1 MVQKKIESNYTFNE
15 DWSVNYVYKDEHTE
29 TLKNINAKNA
39 KIISPNYLFV
49 QNEDNSEV
57 FWESN
62 KIKLEKNITKSDL
75 TPYGNNFLFINED
88 LFFKGAKVNQL
99 LDLETFSL
107 FYEEN
112 EYPPLYIISDKN
124 GIYIWDSHE
133 IQKFDGIDGATL
145 KVFRKWNYHF
155 IIDKDNLYKNS
166 GTYTSERN
174 NLSEVGIDYAT
185 FEPVSEDLIK
195 DKNKF
200 YREFVGRFKERKTR
214 GINTESDEIDL
225 PVDKENF
232 EILTGY
238 IEFLAKD
245 SKYVYVDEDILMGL
259 NNPEKTENG
268 IKWNS
273 YFADPL
279 NLEVV
284 SDHVLKDKNMVF
296 VEKLAFPLNPD
307 KLEIYGSFLTDGE
320 KLFLNNGSISVE
332 IENIWLDIK
341 NLSYEYDYSIY
352 EIIITNW
359 EDKYKLIQ
367 RAQTIDEMMKNRH
380 PYDIATLEKI

>member
-1 MVQKKIESNYTFNE
+1 M
-15 DWSVNYVYKDEHTE
+15 
-29 TLKNINAKNA
+29 
-39 KIISPNYLFV
+39 
-49 QNEDNSEV
+49 
-57 FWESN
+57 
-62 KIKLEKNITKSDL
+62 
-75 TPYGNNFLFINED
+75 
-88 LFFKGAKVNQL
+88 
-99 LDLETFSL
+99 
-107 FYEEN
+107 
-112 EYPPLYIISDKN
+112 
-124 GIYIWDSHE
+124 
-133 IQKFDGIDGATL
+133 
-145 KVFRKWNYHF
+145 
-155 IIDKDNLYKNS
+155 
-166 GTYTSERN
+166 
-174 NLSEVGIDYAT
+174 
-185 FEPVSEDLIK
+185 
-195 DKNKF
+195 
-200 YREFVGRFKERKTR
+200 GRFKERKTR

-332 IENIWLDIK
+332 IENI
-341 NLSYEYDYSIY
+341 
-352 EIIITNW
+352 
-359 EDKYKLIQ
+359 
-367 RAQTIDEMMKNRH
+367 
-380 PYDIATLEKI
+380 